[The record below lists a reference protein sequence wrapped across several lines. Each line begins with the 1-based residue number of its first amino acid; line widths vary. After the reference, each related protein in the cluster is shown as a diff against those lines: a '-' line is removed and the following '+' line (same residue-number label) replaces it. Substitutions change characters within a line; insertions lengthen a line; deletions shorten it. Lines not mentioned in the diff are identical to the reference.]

1 MEHDAIK
8 FSGIISAII
17 VGFFIGL
24 RHSLDG
30 DHVIAVSTMA
40 KDLRS
45 FFGTIWIGLSWGLG
59 HSTPLII
66 IGVLVLLIK
75 DDIIDIYE
83 PISSYFELLVSV
95 MLIFLGLQVFWKL
108 FRGNFHFHK
117 HEHDGVGHTHLHNS
131 HIHNN
136 SKKFES
142 DHKHSF
148 IFQLAPFFRLK
159 SYLIGIVHGLAGS
172 AAVILAIL
180 PTSPSFISGF
190 SYLIFFC
197 IGTIVSMSIMTFL
210 IGTPFLIKSKS
221 NNISKILISL
231 AGLMSIAL
239 GLALGS
245 DLIFESTFTDI
256 LWY

>member
-1 MEHDAIK
+1 MEHDVIK

-40 KDLRS
+40 KDVRS
-45 FFGTIWIGLSWGLG
+45 FFGTILIGLSWGLG
-59 HSTPLII
+59 HSTPLIV
-66 IGVLVLLIK
+66 IGVLILLLK

-136 SKKFES
+136 S
-142 DHKHSF
+142 
-148 IFQLAPFFRLK
+148 INYP
-159 SYLIGIVHGLAGS
+159 II
-172 AAVILAIL
+172 ILTKATMSSIL
-180 PTSPSFISGF
+180 TVLSLFISAPYNSF
-190 SYLIFFC
+190 VFPLRI
-197 IGTIVSMSIMTFL
+197 
-210 IGTPFLIKSKS
+210 
-221 NNISKILISL
+221 
-231 AGLMSIAL
+231 
-239 GLALGS
+239 
-245 DLIFESTFTDI
+245 
-256 LWY
+256 

>member
-1 MEHDAIK
+1 MDHDLVK

-24 RHSLDG
+24 THSLDG
-30 DHVIAVSTMA
+30 DHVVAVSTMA
-40 KDLRS
+40 KDVRS

-83 PISSYFELLVSV
+83 PISSYFELLVSL

-108 FRGNFHFHK
+108 FRGNFHFHMHK
-117 HEHDGVGHTHLHNS
+117 HDGVDHTHLHNT
-131 HIHNN
+131 HNHNN
-136 SKKFES
+136 SKEIES
-142 DHKHSF
+142 NHKHSF
-148 IFQLAPFFRLK
+148 IFGLAPFFRIK

-180 PTSPSFISGF
+180 PTSPNFSSGF

-210 IGTPFLIKSKS
+210 IATPFLMKSKS
-221 NNISKILISL
+221 NNLSKILISL
-231 AGLMSIAL
+231 AGVMSIAL